1 MAEVQEHVYS
11 AGRVERSVEDRKTKE
26 DTEKSKSIM
35 TKSWLGNFVSYCTS
49 WTIVCYYNKSMGFIQ
64 FWISEKK

>member
-1 MAEVQEHVYS
+1 MAGIQEHVYS

-35 TKSWLGNFVSYCTS
+35 TKS
-49 WTIVCYYNKSMGFIQ
+49 
-64 FWISEKK
+64 